1 MQNENYEILN
11 QIDEGAF
18 GIVYKAKNKIT
29 GEIVAIKKIKKKYT
43 SWEEC
48 LKLREVYSL
57 SKLIHPNI
65 IRLKEVF
72 KQQNELYMVFEYCET
87 NLFKFY
93 QERQD

>member
-1 MQNENYEILN
+1 MQNENFEILN

-18 GIVYKAKNKIT
+18 GIVYRARNKTT

-43 SWEEC
+43 SWDEC
-48 LKLREVYSL
+48 LKLKEVSSL

-72 KQQNELYMVFEYCET
+72 KQQNELYMVFEYCHT

-93 QERQD
+93 QER

>member
-1 MQNENYEILN
+1 MQNENYDIIG

-18 GIVYKAKNKIT
+18 GIVYKAKNKHT

-57 SKLIHPNI
+57 SRLLHPNI

-72 KQQNELYMVFEYCET
+72 K
-87 NLFKFY
+87 
-93 QERQD
+93 